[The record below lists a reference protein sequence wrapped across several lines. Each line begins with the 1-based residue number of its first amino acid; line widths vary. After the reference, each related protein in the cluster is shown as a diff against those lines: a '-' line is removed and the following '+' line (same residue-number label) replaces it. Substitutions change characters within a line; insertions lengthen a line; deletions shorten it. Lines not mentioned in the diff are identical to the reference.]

1 MRYAIYQGL
10 DITYPKLVSLH
21 DALPRETDMT
31 KSGEQEMFYRTR
43 LNPSINLFDYMDKN
57 RNASNEKLS
66 QELKREREVRYPNRQ
81 KIELL
86 EKMIEHPDSEGR
98 NAIREEYLQN
108 MKENLRKY
116 LSLYRETLDTY
127 PYRELADPKAMEERS
142 KQMAEIK
149 EQIKPV
155 LDQLLKDS
163 ALREAR
169 VYMLKEDRNLLRPE
183 DKPREII
190 GYVVPKT
197 REEALQRIIDIDK
210 KNWEMK
216 PYIEAKQ
223 QISKGNEF
231 FTGNIND
238 YMANPQMVRQEIREF
253 LKFMDGFQIDTS
265 CLGDKRRT
273 AYEGIRHDL
282 ETIAGQEPTSQ
293 LTTDDYINITSMA
306 NTIVNTH
313 LYALGAKPEF
323 SRFSGTPDMEGDYFN
338 RDWERAQLIKDL
350 AEFERKEEKSKSTMP
365 RAEQGK
371 TEASKRDRIDLKD
384 LSREAAKAGETP
396 SIRQRSR
403 SMSSGQMQRQTRE
416 RSKSEPAPVKPELQK
431 DGGPKR

>member
-1 MRYAIYQGL
+1 MDDILKTKDYSLLWQPDLFLDKNTYLYGFILTVLGILLMSIYGGTSAKHGKKLMNTKAKGL
-10 DITYPKLVSLH
+10 ESPLENS
-21 DALPRETDMT
+21 RFMT
-31 KSGEQEMFYRTR
+31 KKEINELYPQKRFSKLGGEKKDGIPLYAVY
-43 LNPSINLFDYMDKN
+43 NKKKKDIDINLVPGMHSLVIGSTGSGKTTTFIN
-57 RNASNEKLS
+57 
-66 QELKREREVRYPNRQ
+66 P
-81 KIELL
+81 
-86 EKMIEHPDSEGR
+86 MI
-98 NAIREEYLQN
+98 
-108 MKENLRKY
+108 
-116 LSLYRETLDTY
+116 
-127 PYRELADPKAMEERS
+127 
-142 KQMAEIK
+142 
-149 EQIKPV
+149 QI
-155 LDQLLKDS
+155 LGQS
-163 ALREAR
+163 GA
-169 VYMLKEDRNLLRPE
+169 
-183 DKPREII
+183 
-190 GYVVPKT
+190 G
-197 REEALQRIIDIDK
+197 
-210 KNWEMK
+210 
-216 PYIEAKQ
+216 
-223 QISKGNEF
+223 SS
-231 FTGNIND
+231 
-238 YMANPQMVRQEIREF
+238 NPQMVRQEIREF

-323 SRFSGTPDMEGDYFN
+323 PRFSGTPDMESDYFN

-384 LSREAAKAGETP
+384 LSREAEKAGETP